1 MANGAMRF
9 HGVMQTD
16 SLAEHLRREALLQA
30 LRELRNGASP
40 AQAAE
45 RLSQR
50 LTGKLL
56 HAPTKALS

>member
-1 MANGAMRF
+1 MRF
-9 HGVMQTD
+9 HRLMRTD
-16 SLAEHLRREALLQA
+16 PVAEQLRREALLKA
-30 LRELRNGASP
+30 LKELRNGASP

-56 HAPTKALS
+56 HAPTKALA